1 MYSSLVR
8 GILGQARP
16 ILVGQVAGIAF
27 AVTDTVLAGRASP
40 VDLATMGLG
49 LSVYST
55 VFVGLMGATSA
66 LNPIVAQHFG
76 GERHATIG
84 ATYVQGLWMALFL
97 SAVGMIPLLLANVW
111 LPWLHAPSEVE
122 ANVTRYLRVLALALP
137 GALMFRAIYAVN
149 TALSRPHVVMTL
161 PAHGSAPQNMPEL
174 SVDSR

>member
-1 MYSSLVR
+1 MTLVR

-27 AVTDTVLAGRASP
+27 AVTDTVPAGRASP
-40 VDLATMGLG
+40 MDLATMGLG

-97 SAVGMIPLLLANVW
+97 SAIGMIPLLLANVW
-111 LPWLHAPSEVE
+111 LPWLHAPSDVE
-122 ANVTRYLRVLALALP
+122 AHVTRYLRVLALALP
-137 GALMFRAIYAVN
+137 GALRVYC
-149 TALSRPHVVMTL
+149 SRC
-161 PAHGSAPQNMPEL
+161 A
-174 SVDSR
+174 

>member
-1 MYSSLVR
+1 VPAFIVGVGMVGTASWLRIVAAMGGPSLVR

-27 AVTDTVLAGRASP
+27 AVTDTVLAGRASAM
-40 VDLATMGLG
+40 DLATMGLG

-84 ATYVQGLWMALFL
+84 ATYVHGLWM
-97 SAVGMIPLLLANVW
+97 PLLLANVW
-111 LPWLHAPSEVE
+111 LPWLHAPSDVD
-122 ANVTRYLRVLALALP
+122 AHVTRYLRVLALALP
-137 GALMFRAIYAVN
+137 GALRVYC
-149 TALSRPHVVMTL
+149 SRC
-161 PAHGSAPQNMPEL
+161 A
-174 SVDSR
+174 